1 MRLYCPRDRVER
13 GKALLESTMLSLED
27 ITERCGYADVSTFST
42 VFKRWSQVTPREYR
56 NRFGLRA

>member
-1 MRLYCPRDRVER
+1 M
-13 GKALLESTMLSLED
+13 LESTMLSLED

-56 NRFGLRA
+56 SRFGLRA